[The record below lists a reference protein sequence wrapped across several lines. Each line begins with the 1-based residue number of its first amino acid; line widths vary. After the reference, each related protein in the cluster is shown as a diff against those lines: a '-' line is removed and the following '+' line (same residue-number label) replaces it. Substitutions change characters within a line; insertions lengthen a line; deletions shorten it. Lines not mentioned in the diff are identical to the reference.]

1 MIKIENLFK
10 KYGENI
16 IFENSSFH
24 FEDNILTAIMGKS
37 GIGKTTLLRIIMN
50 LEKCDKGNIEG
61 LENKKITAVF
71 QEDRLCENLSSIK
84 NISIVCEKNITE
96 KEIKKELNNIGLSG
110 SENKIVKNLSGGM
123 KRRVAI
129 VRSILAKSDIIL
141 FDEPFKGL
149 DAKTKCNTINYLKN
163 KLKNKT
169 AIIVTHDINEA
180 LDLGCK
186 IINI

>member
-50 LEKCDKGNIEG
+50 LEKCDKGNIAG
-61 LENKKITAVF
+61 LENKKIAAVF

-110 SENKIVKNLSGGM
+110 SENKIVKN
-123 KRRVAI
+123 
-129 VRSILAKSDIIL
+129 
-141 FDEPFKGL
+141 
-149 DAKTKCNTINYLKN
+149 
-163 KLKNKT
+163 
-169 AIIVTHDINEA
+169 
-180 LDLGCK
+180 
-186 IINI
+186 

>member
-1 MIKIENLFK
+1 MKNNILKSVELIESNKVNQLIDNLNLYLK
-10 KYGENI
+10 THNQ
-16 IFENSSFH
+16 
-24 FEDNILTAIMGKS
+24 EDNSALISLISAIVGGLLVIIGQYAIECFKS
-37 GIGKTTLLRIIMN
+37 KT
-50 LEKCDKGNIEG
+50 
-61 LENKKITAVF
+61 ENKK
-71 QEDRLCENLSSIK
+71 ELS
-84 NISIVCEKNITE
+84 
-96 KEIKKELNNIGLSG
+96 NIGLSG

-141 FDEPFKGL
+141 LDEPFKGL